1 MESLQGKVD
10 ENVYRELEGLLTEW
24 NEFVNV
30 LLYHLTNTRYIYVS
44 TKDVKT
50 YLNRW
55 KTYSPASLPKMAHE
69 IEHQME
75 KDDTW
80 SRVYGMFR

>member
-10 ENVYRELEGLLTEW
+10 EKVFCKLEGLLSEW

-30 LLYHLTNTRYIYVS
+30 LLYHLIYTRYNYFSS
-44 TKDVKT
+44 TDINA

-69 IEHQME
+69 IEQME
-75 KDDTW
+75 EDNTW